1 MDDPSGAPNHVG
13 VEFPPLTLLE
23 LQSHV
28 GDKPLKFQTVCP
40 QLSPK
45 REYGPKRVQLEP
57 SVNRT
62 AVSWGSNHSNF
73 PKQFAPET
81 IGEKTAVL
89 KGIRSS
95 GKSENFAS
103 EGKKIVLPM

>member
-1 MDDPSGAPNHVG
+1 MLETSHSNSKQFVPN
-13 VEFPPLTLLE
+13 
-23 LQSHV
+23 
-28 GDKPLKFQTVCP
+28 CP
-40 QLSPK
+40 QNGSTVLK
-45 REYGPKRVQLEP
+45 GFRLEP

-103 EGKKIVLPM
+103 EGKKKVLPM